1 MEEITKQDI
10 KNITDIKEL
19 KGLGF
24 WKEVYSRL
32 QSETPIFWKKIRTIA
47 IRLGISAVSVLGVDK
62 LFDLQT
68 YGVPQLVF
76 TIAGYVIVVCA
87 TLGLAAS
94 ITKP

>member
-10 KNITDIKEL
+10 KNITDTKEL

-24 WKEVYSRL
+24 WKEAYKRL

-47 IRLGISAVSVLGVDK
+47 IRLGISAVSVVGVDK

-76 TIAGYVIVVCA
+76 TIAGYIIVVCA